1 MHLIIWNL
9 LQIQL
14 WVKFDL
20 TTNAKL
26 SKAPFKIK
34 QFHRIKYDRPTT
46 TKSDEQS
53 QEEEKIKSR
62 FHGKGK
68 KLRLIIENNHFYSDK
83 LG

>member
-1 MHLIIWNL
+1 MHAL
-9 LQIQL
+9 LRSFNSGNWSDSKVL
-14 WVKFDL
+14 DS
-20 TTNAKL
+20 AGL
-26 SKAPFKIK
+26 SCRAFM
-34 QFHRIKYDRPTT
+34 RNRGPTT